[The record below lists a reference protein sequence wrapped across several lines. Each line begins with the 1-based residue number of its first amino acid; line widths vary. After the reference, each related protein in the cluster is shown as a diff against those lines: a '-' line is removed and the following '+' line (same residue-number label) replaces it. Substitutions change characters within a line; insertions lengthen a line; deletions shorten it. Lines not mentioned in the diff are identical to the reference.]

1 MYPSS
6 IRQSKML
13 ERLRLQQFCNI
24 TELAEVFSVSDETV
38 RRDVRQ
44 LAEMH
49 LVRKVHGGVATLH
62 ETMEAP
68 FQKRMAEQREEKQ
81 QIAEICSE
89 LIPDGTTLMLDSGTT
104 TSYVARSLAKHKD
117 LTVITNSTDIAGI
130 LLPPSG
136 NHVYMPGGEVRQ
148 DDGAIFGQSAVEYI
162 RQFNVD
168 WAIISVGGIDN
179 QLNLTDYY
187 PLESELSRAVIEQ
200 AQEVIVVA
208 DRSKFGRV
216 GLAKI
221 CKMEVIDILITNP
234 PIPSEISREL
244 HSMDV
249 RLITQSSQVG

>member
-62 ETMEAP
+62 ETMESP

-89 LIPDGTTLMLDSGTT
+89 LIPDL
-104 TSYVARSLAKHKD
+104 SLIH
-117 LTVITNSTDIAGI
+117 I
-130 LLPPSG
+130 
-136 NHVYMPGGEVRQ
+136 
-148 DDGAIFGQSAVEYI
+148 
-162 RQFNVD
+162 
-168 WAIISVGGIDN
+168 
-179 QLNLTDYY
+179 
-187 PLESELSRAVIEQ
+187 
-200 AQEVIVVA
+200 
-208 DRSKFGRV
+208 
-216 GLAKI
+216 
-221 CKMEVIDILITNP
+221 
-234 PIPSEISREL
+234 
-244 HSMDV
+244 
-249 RLITQSSQVG
+249 